1 MSVMCIVDLIASS
14 TLIYTFYVVCCIIN
28 CGIVLDIHAFN
39 YSKWDVIKG
48 FTPYYRIIK
57 LGLNIEIVES
67 LPRS

>member
-14 TLIYTFYVVCCIIN
+14 TLIYTLYVVCCMIN
-28 CGIVLDIHAFN
+28 CGIDLDIHAFN

-48 FTPYYRIIK
+48 FTPYRIIK
-57 LGLNIEIVES
+57 LGLNIGIVES